1 MRIKTIEKIK
11 FALSGRAVPVV
22 RVADIDEKGKVVTLH
37 FMGNLKRRE
46 NSLVA
51 TWDDKGF
58 EMTKPGEGLVNFI
71 DEKGIPTPAF
81 IVSELGK
88 TVDLF
93 VQPWSGIAWSGVIGR
108 KAGADD
114 IADNMDLG
122 KSIKNLVIGLV
133 IGALLGTFILGPMLT
148 QMMK

>member
-1 MRIKTIEKIK
+1 MRIKTIERIK
-11 FALSGRAVPVV
+11 FALSGRAVPVI
-22 RVADIDEKGKVVTLH
+22 RVADIDEKGKVVTFH

-58 EMTKPGEGLVNFI
+58 EMTRPGEGLVNLI
-71 DEKGIPTPAF
+71 DEKGLPGPAY

-88 TVDLF
+88 TIDLF
-93 VQPWSGIAWSGVIGR
+93 VQPWEGISWSGVIGR

-122 KSIKNLVIGLV
+122 KSMRNLLIGILL
-133 IGALLGTFILGPMLT
+133 GAGIGTFILGPLI
-148 QMMK
+148 QSMMK

>member
-22 RVADIDEKGKVVTLH
+22 RVADINEKGKVVTLH
-37 FMGNLKRRE
+37 LMGNLKRRE

-58 EMTKPGEGLVNFI
+58 EMTKPGEGLVNLI
-71 DEKGIPTPAF
+71 DEKGMPTPAF

-93 VQPWSGIAWSGVIGR
+93 VQPWTGIAWSGVIGR

-122 KSIKNLVIGLV
+122 KSIKNLVIGLA
-133 IGALLGTFILGPMLT
+133 IGVLLGTFILGPMLT